1 MHRMWSDGRWNKL
14 TMAHGCYWEMY
25 FVIFLWIIKFEP
37 VAQFMC
43 DRMEEMIAQT
53 GENGF
58 HFVDEAAPP
67 ALMRA
72 LALEILRRKLAVTW
86 WTNIRFE
93 KVSLKIC
100 VCF

>member
-1 MHRMWSDGRWNKL
+1 
-14 TMAHGCYWEMY
+14 
-25 FVIFLWIIKFEP
+25 
-37 VAQFMC
+37 
-43 DRMEEMIAQT
+43 MIAQT

-93 KVSLKIC
+93 KVSKIC
-100 VCF
+100 VTSKSFWLYRRFWWTQKSLRIAY